1 VDGLGREIERAVAEA
16 LAEDGASADVT
27 TRLLV
32 PDDLEGSAVIIAKAA
47 GVISGQE
54 CAAEVFRQLGGEVDY
69 TPLAKDASRVTPG
82 TPVAGLKGPLHV
94 ILSGERTALNFLCH
108 LSGIATVTAAFVER
122 VFGTGVTI
130 LDTRKTTPG
139 LRLLEKR
146 AVVHGGGANHRQD
159 LASYILV
166 KENHIASA
174 GGVEAALE
182 RLGGF
187 LEGCEIEVR
196 ELDELESLSA
206 SPPGRVMLDNFT
218 PASIREAV
226 DMTGGWTRRPE
237 IEVSGGITLDNV
249 ADHAIEG
256 VDFISVGS
264 ITASAAS
271 LDLSLLVERP

>member
-1 VDGLGREIERAVAEA
+1 VEGLIREIGRAAAEA
-16 LAEDGASADVT
+16 LAEDAASADAT

-32 PDDLEGSAVIIAKAA
+32 PDDLEGSAVIIARAA

-54 CAAEVFRQLGGEVDY
+54 CAAEVFMQLGGEAVY
-69 TPLAKDASRVTPG
+69 TPLAPDASRVTPG
-82 TPVAGLKGPLHV
+82 TPVAGIRGPMRL

-108 LSGIATVTAAFVER
+108 LSGIATVTAAFVEK
-122 VFGTGVTI
+122 VSGTGVTI

-139 LRLLEKR
+139 LRLMEKR
-146 AVVHGGGANHRQD
+146 AVAHGGGANHRQD

-166 KENHIASA
+166 KENHIAAA
-174 GGVEAALE
+174 GGMQAALE
-182 RLGGF
+182 RLDGF

-196 ELDELESLSA
+196 DLAELESLSA

-218 PASIREAV
+218 PSSIREALDLV
-226 DMTGGWTRRPE
+226 GGWERRPE

-249 ADHAIEG
+249 ADHALDG

-271 LDLSLLVERP
+271 LDLSLLVEMP